1 MTSVR
6 DILDMTRT
14 LGRAIR
20 LRRKVP
26 QPSDR
31 HSLGRML
38 EQQARQRPE
47 ETALICEGQELTWG
61 AFNTRAN
68 RVAHQLR
75 DAGIAHGDC
84 VALMME
90 NRIDFLVC
98 LMGICKLGAIA
109 SLINT
114 HQRDEVLA
122 HSLTLTR
129 AKCMVYGEEMIEAV
143 AAVRGKLD
151 LRAGEDYLQV
161 PDPQSSKTG
170 AADVPEW
177 AAFCDP
183 SRPGNLDDD
192 PEETAEITLGDPCLY
207 IFTSGTTGL
216 PKAAI
221 VSGER
226 CIRAMQGMGEVCL
239 DIQPGDRLYNPLPL
253 YHTTGLIIGFGS
265 VLHAGAS
272 MVIKRKFSAS
282 RFFDEIREHQCNS
295 FVYIGEMCRYL
306 MHQPTRTD
314 DADNPIVKII
324 GNGLRP
330 DIWMDFKHRFDI
342 PKICEIYGASE
353 GNSGFV
359 NAFNKDCTIG
369 FGISPHV
376 LVRYDADSDEIVRN
390 SEGFCIQVAKGEPGL
405 LLNEVSEAARF
416 DGYTDPE
423 ASEKKLVRNVLKTGD
438 VYFNTGDLIRQI
450 DVGFAFGRPHY
461 QFVDRT
467 GDTFRWKGENC
478 STNEVGE
485 IINAHP
491 QVQTSNVYGVEIPGT
506 DGRAGMAAITFDPE
520 QVASDRDIDWEGLTR
535 HIDDKLASYARPIFI
550 RVQREQPTTSTF
562 KLQKT
567 ELKRQAFHPDAVGED
582 RIYVRKPGADRYEPL
597 DEAFYDR
604 VIAQDAG
611 Y

>member
-1 MTSVR
+1 MSSAR
-6 DILDMTRT
+6 EILDMSRT
-14 LGRAIR
+14 LLRAIR
-20 LRRKVP
+20 LRRQTPKR
-26 QPSDR
+26 SDR
-31 HSLGRML
+31 QSVGRML
-38 EQQARQRPE
+38 ATQAKLKPDAI
-47 ETALICEGQELTWG
+47 ALIEDGRQLSWRE
-61 AFNTRAN
+61 FNTQAN

-75 DAGIAHGDC
+75 DAGVGHGDC
-84 VALMME
+84 VALMVE
-90 NRIDFLVC
+90 NRIEFLVT
-98 LMGICKLGAIA
+98 LLGICKLGAIA

-114 HQRDEVLA
+114 HQRQDVLV

-129 AKCMVYGEEMIEAV
+129 ARCMVFGEEVLDAV
-143 AAVRGKLD
+143 AAVRGQLD
-151 LRAGEDYLQV
+151 LADREGYLCV
-161 PDPQSSKTG
+161 PDGGTATMP
-170 AADVPEW
+170 DW
-177 AAFCDP
+177 ASRCDP
-183 SRPGNLDDD
+183 SQPGNRDEN
-192 PEETAEITLGDPCLY
+192 PAETEEITLADPCFY

-226 CIRAMQGMGEVCL
+226 CMRAMQGMGEICL
-239 DIQPGDRLYNPLPL
+239 DIKPEDRLYNALPL

-265 VLHAGAS
+265 VLHAGAT
-272 MVIKRKFSAS
+272 MVVKRKFSAS
-282 RFFDEIREHQCNS
+282 RFFDDIRQHHCNC

-306 MHQPTRTD
+306 MHQPERAN
-314 DADNPIVKII
+314 DADNPVEKII

-330 DIWMDFKHRFDI
+330 DIWMDFKRRFDI
-342 PKICEIYGASE
+342 PRICEIYGASE

-376 LVRYDADSDEIVRN
+376 LVEYDADSDSVVRGAD
-390 SEGFCIQVAKGEPGL
+390 GFCKQVAKGEAGL
-405 LLNEVSEAARF
+405 LLNEVNDEARF
-416 DGYTDPE
+416 DGYTDSE
-423 ASEKKLVRNVLKTGD
+423 ASEKKLLRNVLKTGD

-506 DGRAGMAAITFDPE
+506 DGRAGMAAITFDPA
-520 QVASDRDIDWEGLTR
+520 QVQRDEDIDWDGLTA
-535 HIDDKLASYARPIFI
+535 HIDANLASYARPIFI

-567 ELKRQAFHPDAVGED
+567 ELKRQAFHPEQVGDDA
-582 RIYVRKPGADRYEPL
+582 IYVRPPGASGYQRL
-597 DEAFYDR
+597 DAAFYAA
-604 VIAQDAG
+604 IMAAEAG

>member
-6 DILDMTRT
+6 DIVDMTRT

-20 LRRKVP
+20 LRRNVP
-26 QPSDR
+26 QRSDR

-38 EQQARQRPE
+38 EKQAQQRPDT
-47 ETALICEGQELTWG
+47 TALICEGRQLTWNE
-61 AFNTRAN
+61 FNTRAN

-75 DAGIAHGDC
+75 DAGIGHGDC

-90 NRIDFLVC
+90 DRIEFLVC

-114 HQRDEVLA
+114 HQRHDVLI

-129 AKCMVYGEEMIEAV
+129 AQCMVYGEELIDAVDEVRDQLDLPDREGYLHVPDSGAV
-143 AAVRGKLD
+143 AA
-151 LRAGEDYLQV
+151 
-161 PDPQSSKTG
+161 PP
-170 AADVPEW
+170 W
-177 AAFCDP
+177 AATCDP
-183 SRPGNLDDD
+183 SRPGNREDD
-192 PEETAEITLGDPCLY
+192 PAETAEITLGDPCLY

-239 DIQPGDRLYNPLPL
+239 NIQASDRLYNPLPL

-306 MHQPTRTD
+306 MHQPARAD
-314 DADNPIVKII
+314 DADNPVVKII

-330 DIWMDFKHRFDI
+330 DIWMAFKRRFDI

-369 FGISPHV
+369 FGITPHV
-376 LVRYDADSDEIVRN
+376 LVQYDAEGDSIVRGAD
-390 SEGFCIQVAKGEPGL
+390 GFCIEVAKGEPGL
-405 LLNEVSEAARF
+405 LLNEVRDDARF

-520 QVASDRDIDWEGLTR
+520 QVASDSDIDWAGLTA
-535 HIDDKLASYARPIFI
+535 HIDAQLASYARPIFI

-567 ELKRQAFHPDAVGED
+567 ELKRQAFHPDVVGED
-582 RIYVRKPGADRYEPL
+582 RIFVRKPNANGYEPL
-597 DEAFYDR
+597 DAEFYDK
-604 VIAQDAG
+604 IMAADAG

>member
-1 MTSVR
+1 MTNIR
-6 DILDMTRT
+6 DIFDMTRT
-14 LGRAIR
+14 LGRAIK

-26 QPSDR
+26 QRGDR
-31 HSLGRML
+31 HSLGLML
-38 EQQARQRPE
+38 SQQAERRPDQ
-47 ETALICEGQELTWG
+47 TALICEGQQLTWSE
-61 AFNTRAN
+61 FNTRTN

-75 DAGIAHGDC
+75 DAGIGHGDC

-90 NRIDFLVC
+90 NRIDFLVS
-98 LMGICKLGAIA
+98 LMGICKLGAVA

-114 HQRDEVLA
+114 HQRHDVLI

-129 AKCMVYGEEMIEAV
+129 AKCMVYGEELIDAV
-143 AAVRGKLD
+143 AEVRERLD
-151 LRAGEDYLQV
+151 LPAGEGYLHV
-161 PDPQSSKTG
+161 PDSG
-170 AADVPEW
+170 AAEVPEW
-177 AAFCDP
+177 AATCDP
-183 SRPGNLDDD
+183 SRPGNREED

-216 PKAAI
+216 PKAAV

-239 DIQPGDRLYNPLPL
+239 NIQPSDRLYNPLPL

-306 MHQPTRTD
+306 MHQPARSD
-314 DADNPIVKII
+314 DADNPIEKII

-330 DIWMDFKHRFDI
+330 DIWMDFKRRFDI
-342 PKICEIYGASE
+342 PRICEIYGASE

-369 FGISPHV
+369 FGITPHV
-376 LVRYDADSDEIVRN
+376 LVRYDADSDSIQRG
-390 SEGFCIQVAKGEPGL
+390 SDGFCIEVAKGEAGL
-405 LLNEVSEAARF
+405 LLNEVSDAARF

-423 ASEKKLVRNVLKTGD
+423 ASEKKLVRDVLKTGD

-506 DGRAGMAAITFDPE
+506 DGRAGMAAITFDPA
-520 QVASDRDIDWEGLTR
+520 QVASDADIDWDGLTR
-535 HIDDKLASYARPIFI
+535 HIDAQLASYARPIFI

-567 ELKRQAFHPDAVGED
+567 ELKQQAFHLDAVGD
-582 RIYVRKPGADRYEPL
+582 DPIYVRKPGADRYEAL
-597 DEAFYDR
+597 DAAFHDR
-604 VIAQDAG
+604 IMAGDAG